1 MPETTARIS
10 HMADPLITALATVDA
25 VMGIVCFGSYALGT
39 ADAESDVDLYVIC
52 DPAIIPEASPIYPVY
67 AYTRER
73 SPAPPVC
80 NARLGQCM
88 GTPSGPRDGR
98 ADRL

>member
-10 HMADPLITALATVDA
+10 HMADPLVTALATVDA

-52 DPAIIPEASPIYPVY
+52 DPAIIPAAIRYTLFTRIPGSAALHLQY
-67 AYTRER
+67 AT
-73 SPAPPVC
+73 PGWDNAWAP
-80 NARLGQCM
+80 Q
-88 GTPSGPRDGR
+88 
-98 ADRL
+98 ADRVTVA